1 MKQTQVR
8 PWRST
13 PSSPRFGAIDIGS
26 DTVHLL
32 IADLSGAAV
41 AGELRPVHS
50 ESELLELGRVVDRRG
65 GSPRRPRRPS
75 FGLSSGWSTGRGSRG
90 RRS

>member
-13 PSSPRFGAIDIGS
+13 PGAPRFGTIDIGS

-65 GSPRRPRRPS
+65 RITATAEAAVVRT
-75 FGLSSGWSTGRGSRG
+75 SSGWSTGRGSRG